1 MGDELLAAVASLLIK
16 ARRYKL
22 PEQFMKEYMKDVMV
36 KLPLLN
42 NYVEYWAQKAPDKEA
57 MIQHEDGKVVTY
69 GKFKTLIDFFAL
81 KLLDMGIGKGD
92 RVATQL
98 VLIPEHII
106 FMYACFKIG
115 AIIAP
120 LDLRLKEDE
129 VVRDLGKIKPKA
141 FFFLGKTPVI
151 DFTKIG
157 EAVRD
162 RCPYVEHLVQFTS
175 DPKPGDIIPGA
186 ISITEL
192 MNKGRL
198 LWLKI
203 KNVFTRKLE
212 RVYAEI
218 GPRTPALII
227 YTTGTT
233 GEPKPAVLCHE
244 NILVQNELLSRGTN
258 LSSDMRVLINL
269 PPSHVGCVTELFM
282 TTTYRG
288 GTSVF
293 LRVFDVALTL
303 EAIEKWSINALGQ
316 IPTQFRML
324 WAHKNY
330 AKYNLGS
337 LKFVAYAGSAVDV
350 EFLKKLSKMAPRFG
364 TGIGMTEN
372 AGFATF
378 TPEGISIE
386 EMVGQVGQAYPDL
399 APVTIRSPMKEDG
412 LAGEELPVGEVGEI
426 CYHPPIVFLGYF
438 NQPEE
443 TSKAISKEGILYT
456 GDLGYF
462 KEMGSYRALYLSGR
476 RKFVIKQKGYNVFPD
491 EIESFIASME
501 GVDVAEVV
509 GMPHRVFDEG
519 IFAFV
524 RPVAGISLTPETVM
538 DYCKS
543 IAAYKRPQYVEI
555 WPADKLL
562 PLTRSTKVD
571 KLALKELAT
580 EIIKGLREKGK
591 WDSVTGQG

>member
-1 MGDELLAAVASLLIK
+1 ME
-16 ARRYKL
+16 
-22 PEQFMKEYMKDVMV
+22 EYMKEAMDR
-36 KLPLLN
+36 LPLLN
-42 NYVEYWAQKAPDKEA
+42 NYVEYWAENIPEKEA
-57 MIQHEDGKVVTY
+57 MIQHEDGKTVTY
-69 GKFKTLIDFFAL
+69 AKFKTLIDFFAL
-81 KLLDMGIGKGD
+81 KLLDMGIDRGD

-141 FFFLGKTPVI
+141 FFFLGRTPVI
-151 DFTKIG
+151 DFAKIG

-162 RCPYVEHLVQFTS
+162 RCPYVEHLVQFTP
-175 DPKPGDIIPGA
+175 DPKPGDIIAGA
-186 ISITEL
+186 VSITEL
-192 MNKGRL
+192 MSKGRL
-198 LWLKI
+198 IWLKI
-203 KNVFTRKLE
+203 KNIFTRRLE
-212 RVYAEI
+212 RAYAEI
-218 GPRTPALII
+218 GHRTPALII

-244 NILVQNELLSRGTN
+244 NILVQNELLARGTG

-282 TTTYRG
+282 TTTFCG

-293 LRVFDVALTL
+293 LRVFDVELTL
-303 EAIEKWSINALGQ
+303 DAIEKRNINALGQ

-324 WAHKNY
+324 WAHRDY
-330 AKYNLGS
+330 GKYNLKS
-337 LKFVAYAGSAVDV
+337 LKFVAYAGAAVDV
-350 EFLKKLSKMAPRFG
+350 EFLKKLSTMAPRFG

-386 EMVGQVGQAYPDL
+386 EMAGQVGQAYPDL
-399 APVTIRSPMKEDG
+399 APVTVRSPMNEDG
-412 LAGEELPVGEVGEI
+412 TAGPELPVGDIGEI
-426 CYHPPIVFLGYF
+426 CYHPPIVFPGYF

-443 TSKAISKEGILYT
+443 TARAISKEGILYT

-476 RKFVIKQKGYNVFPD
+476 RKFMIKQKGYNVFPD
-491 EIESFIASME
+491 EVESFIAGMQ

-509 GMPHRVFDEG
+509 GMPHRLYDEG

-524 RPVAGISLTPETVM
+524 RPVAGISLSPEAVM
-538 DYCKS
+538 GYCKS
-543 IAAYKRPQYVEI
+543 IAAYKRPQHVEI
-555 WPADKLL
+555 WPADKLF

-571 KLALKELAT
+571 KLALQELAAG
-580 EIIKGLREKGK
+580 IIKGLREKGK
-591 WDSVTGQG
+591 WDASNGAA

>member
-1 MGDELLAAVASLLIK
+1 MDTSGQGFA
-16 ARRYKL
+16 
-22 PEQFMKEYMKDVMV
+22 
-36 KLPLLN
+36 LLN
-42 NYVEYWAQKAPDKEA
+42 NYVEYWAGRTPKKEA
-57 MIQHEDGKVVTY
+57 MIQHEDGKTVTY
-69 GKFKTLIDFFAL
+69 EKFNSLIDFFAL
-81 KLLDMGIGKGD
+81 KLMDMGIKKGD

-129 VVRDLGKIKPKA
+129 VVRDLDKIQPKA

-162 RCPYVEHLVQFTS
+162 RCAYVEHLVQFTP
-175 DPKPGDIIPGA
+175 DPKPGEIIRGA
-186 ISITEL
+186 VSITEL
-192 MNKGRL
+192 MSKKRL
-198 LWLKI
+198 VWLKI
-203 KNVFTRKLE
+203 LNMVTRRLE
-212 RVYAEI
+212 KAYAGI

-244 NILVQNELLSRGTN
+244 NILVQNEILFRGTG
-258 LSSDMRVLINL
+258 LSADARVLVNL
-269 PPSHVGCVTELFM
+269 PPSHVGCVTELVM
-282 TTTYRG
+282 TTVYKG
-288 GTSVF
+288 GTAVF
-293 LRVFDVALTL
+293 LRVFDVGLTL
-303 EAIEKWSINALGQ
+303 EAIQKWRVTVLGQ

-324 WAHKNY
+324 WAHKDY
-330 AKYNLGS
+330 TASDLSS
-337 LKFVAYAGSAVDV
+337 LQFVAYAGSSVDV
-350 EFLKKLSKMAPRFG
+350 EFLKKLSAMAPRFG

-386 EMVGQVGQAYPDL
+386 EMAGQVGRAFPEL
-399 APVTIRSPMKEDG
+399 ADVTIRRPMKEDG
-412 LAGEELPVGEVGEI
+412 TAGDEMALGEIGEI

-443 TSKAISKEGILYT
+443 TARAISKEGILYT

-462 KEMGSYRALYLSGR
+462 KDMGAYRALFLSGR

-491 EIESFIASME
+491 EVEAHIAE
-501 GVDVAEVV
+501 LDGVDTAEVV
-509 GMPHRVFDEG
+509 GVEHRLFDEG
-519 IFAFV
+519 IYAFV
-524 RPVAGISLTPETVM
+524 KVREGSGLTPGAIMEH
-538 DYCKS
+538 CRS
-543 IAAYKRPQYVEI
+543 IAAYKRPQHVEI
-555 WPADKLL
+555 WPSDRPF

-571 KLALKELAT
+571 KMALKELAT
-580 EIIKGLREKGK
+580 ASVEDLRGNGQ
-591 WDSVTGQG
+591 WDAGGAAD

>member
-1 MGDELLAAVASLLIK
+1 
-16 ARRYKL
+16 
-22 PEQFMKEYMKDVMV
+22 
-36 KLPLLN
+36 
-42 NYVEYWAQKAPDKEA
+42 
-57 MIQHEDGKVVTY
+57 
-69 GKFKTLIDFFAL
+69 
-81 KLLDMGIGKGD
+81 
-92 RVATQL
+92 
-98 VLIPEHII
+98 
-106 FMYACFKIG
+106 
-115 AIIAP
+115 
-120 LDLRLKEDE
+120 
-129 VVRDLGKIKPKA
+129 
-141 FFFLGKTPVI
+141 
-151 DFTKIG
+151 
-157 EAVRD
+157 
-162 RCPYVEHLVQFTS
+162 
-175 DPKPGDIIPGA
+175 
-186 ISITEL
+186 
-192 MNKGRL
+192 
-198 LWLKI
+198 
-203 KNVFTRKLE
+203 
-212 RVYAEI
+212 
-218 GPRTPALII
+218 
-227 YTTGTT
+227 
-233 GEPKPAVLCHE
+233 VLCHE
-244 NILVQNELLSRGTN
+244 NILVQNELLFRGTG
-258 LSSDMRVLINL
+258 LSSNMRILINL

-293 LRVFDVALTL
+293 LRVFDVTLTL
-303 EAIEKWSINALGQ
+303 EAIEKWGIDALGQ

-324 WAHKNY
+324 WAHKDY

-350 EFLKKLSKMAPRFG
+350 EFLKKLSRMAPRFG

-386 EMVGQVGQAYPDL
+386 EMAGQVGQAYPDI
-399 APVTIRSPMKEDG
+399 APVTVRSPMKDDG
-412 LAGEELPVGEVGEI
+412 SAGEELPVGEVGEI
-426 CYHPPIVFLGYF
+426 CCHPPIVFLGYF

-443 TSKAISKEGILYT
+443 TAKAISKEGILYT

-491 EIESFIASME
+491 EIESFIADMT

-524 RPVAGISLTPETVM
+524 RPVAGISLTPEAVM

-571 KLALKELAT
+571 KLALKELAA
-580 EIIKGLREKGK
+580 EVIKGLREKGK
-591 WDSVTGQG
+591 WDSITGEE